1 MAQALKHAG
10 LRPRS
15 ILFIIIA
22 AIVIAVTALA
32 PATPGLTYEGRMVL
46 GILAAGILLWIT
58 ESLPLP
64 ATALLILI
72 MMPIMGVCTFD
83 EAYKNAMGST
93 VFFLMGTFAFTV
105 ALDATTLPTRI
116 AAFVL
121 KWSGTNTNKMLLGF
135 MCATAFLSFFMSD
148 VAACG
153 VFISVGKRLLELNHA
168 EKLKSPMGKAMMIAI
183 PWASYAGGCA
193 VMTGNGCNV
202 VTVGLF
208 SSLFGVNMSFVEWSM
223 IGLPFCI
230 IMLFASWFVI
240 TRFFKP
246 EEISQES
253 IDATMAEV
261 SGMGKITRPEIA
273 TIVIIALA
281 MVFWILSSW
290 ISVLNTAMIAIC
302 AVVALS
308 VPGCSTLQFKEL
320 VSRMNWGVL
329 VMIMCILSV
338 AHFVVATGAGDWIV
352 NAVVG
357 ALPESWKVPVVVL
370 AVLSTIGAIVHNI
383 VPVGPAV
390 ASILAYP
397 FGVIAGDFGI
407 GMYCMLMVV
416 AWQASLAYILPLDCV
431 PILTYSTGYYR
442 FADMA
447 KIGWIPTLLIIALTC
462 TLLPALCS
470 LWGFA

>member
-1 MAQALKHAG
+1 MSEAILRTT
-10 LRPRS
+10 LRPRNAVC
-15 ILFIIIA
+15 ILLAVAIIA
-22 AIVIAVTALA
+22 ATALA
-32 PATPGLTYEGRMVL
+32 SPTAGLTYEGRMVL
-46 GILAAGILLWIT
+46 GILASGILLWVT

-64 ATALLILI
+64 ATALLVLI
-72 MMPIMGVCTFD
+72 MMPIMGVCSFED
-83 EAYKNAMGST
+83 AYANAMGST

-105 ALDATTLPTRI
+105 ALDATTIPTRI

-121 KWSGTNTNKMLLGF
+121 RWSGTNTNKMLLGF

-153 VFISVGKRLLELNHA
+153 VFISVGKRLLELNEA

-202 VTVGLF
+202 ITVGLF
-208 SSLFGVNMSFVEWSM
+208 SSLFGVNMNFIEWSM
-223 IGLPFCI
+223 LGFPFCL
-230 IMLFASWFVI
+230 IMLFASWFII

-246 EEISQES
+246 EPISQAS

-261 SGMGKITRPEIA
+261 SNMGRISRPEVM
-273 TIVIIALA
+273 TVVIIALA

-290 ISVLNTAMIAIC
+290 IPALNTAMIAIF
-302 AVVALS
+302 AVVLLS
-308 VPGCSTLQFKEL
+308 VPGCSTLEFKGL

-329 VMIMCILSV
+329 IMIMCILSV
-338 AHFVVATGAGDWIV
+338 AHFVVATGAGDWMV
-352 NAVVG
+352 TAVVG
-357 ALPESWKVPVVVL
+357 ALPESWRIPVVVL
-370 AVLSTIGAIVHNI
+370 SAIGAIVHNI

-390 ASILAYP
+390 AGILAYP

-407 GMYCMLMVV
+407 SMYCMLMVV
-416 AWQASLAYILPLDCV
+416 ALHASLAFVLPLDCV

-442 FADMA
+442 MSDMA
-447 KIGWIPTLLIIALTC
+447 RIGWIPTVLLVALTS
-462 TLLPALCS
+462 TLLPALCM
-470 LWGFA
+470 LFGFV